1 MKTESFLLVTT
12 TSPVRVVVR
21 PWEEG
26 KLRRGGGGGG
36 DLEGFS
42 VRYRGTVS
50 SSASSG
56 DLESGTHHH
65 SVHKCSFLQERPRGQ
80 LRDGEEGR
88 TPPMPATSSPSPSS
102 SNSPQLLSADCE
114 PGTIPLRFMPTHRP
128 GTLCHSNVS
137 HGHNYSSA
145 PPDSELHPFSQEPVL
160 IPAPPSSCPVSMAT
174 HGKVTQAITPLPLIL
189 CGFPQTQIV
198 QVPSQPCSVLRPT
211 MTLLK
216 QSHAS
221 SAL

>member
-1 MKTESFLLVTT
+1 MGIWSQEPIT
-12 TSPVRVVVR
+12 
-21 PWEEG
+21 
-26 KLRRGGGGGG
+26 
-36 DLEGFS
+36 
-42 VRYRGTVS
+42 TVS
-50 SSASSG
+50 TSAHSSRNDQEDSSG
-56 DLESGTHHH
+56 M
-65 SVHKCSFLQERPRGQ
+65 
-80 LRDGEEGR
+80 GR
-88 TPPMPATSSPSPSS
+88 KAGPPPMPATSSPSPSS

-160 IPAPPSSCPVSMAT
+160 IPAPPSSSPVSMAT